1 MDLGGTKTLKAP
13 SLPSHKFWPPG
24 RRPSHQ
30 PGPGDP
36 SYFAPVL
43 FCNISPSK
51 MAVKFTRCIY
61 CQLLSLA
68 CQLQHAG
75 IVTPSVHKHPWHSRY
90 ATDTWWM
97 KA

>member
-1 MDLGGTKTLKAP
+1 MAGVGAALSKEPMDLGGTKTLKAP

-51 MAVKFTRCIY
+51 M
-61 CQLLSLA
+61 L
-68 CQLQHAG
+68 
-75 IVTPSVHKHPWHSRY
+75 
-90 ATDTWWM
+90 
-97 KA
+97 